1 MYSTQESEFRGIY
14 IEFYTQAEV
23 LSLNHLE
30 EIEYVRQPVH
40 ASFAQQQGIVG
51 QVFYDTWKFKAE
63 HQSITI
69 FLTEGMTQGILEY
82 AVEYGQV
89 PRRIVI
95 DVQPQF
101 KSILSGVYNSLQ
113 NHFDVEDQED
123 DDKENEI

>member
-1 MYSTQESEFRGIY
+1 LYSTQESEFRGIY

-69 FLTEGMTQGILEY
+69 FLTEGMTQGILEF
-82 AVEYGQV
+82 GPGV

-95 DVQPQF
+95 DIQPQF

-123 DDKENEI
+123 DDKENES